1 MPPSAFPQQESLE
14 QAVRAANQ
22 RFYAAFES
30 LDLAQMEGIW
40 LHEDWVQCVHPGWDL
55 LVGWEEVRDS
65 WARIFANTKR
75 IKLALSSVLARIEGE
90 VAWIACTE
98 HVTSL
103 FSTGFDEVL
112 VQATNIFVLR
122 EGQWVLVARHSSP
135 LPPEKE
141 QTVQ

>member
-1 MPPSAFPQQESLE
+1 MPSPAFPQQESLE
-14 QAVRAANQ
+14 QSLRAANQ

-30 LDLAQMEGIW
+30 LDFGQMEGIW

-55 LVGWEEVRDS
+55 LVGWDEVRDS

-75 IKLALSSVLARIEGE
+75 IKLALSSVRARVEGE
-90 VAWIACTE
+90 VAWVACTE

-103 FSTGFDEVL
+103 FSSGFDEAL

-122 EGQWVLVARHSSP
+122 EGEWALVARHSSP
-135 LPPEKE
+135 LPPETK

>member
-1 MPPSAFPQQESLE
+1 M
-14 QAVRAANQ
+14 
-22 RFYAAFES
+22 
-30 LDLAQMEGIW
+30 
-40 LHEDWVQCVHPGWDL
+40 
-55 LVGWEEVRDS
+55 GWEEVRDS

-75 IKLALSSVLARIEGE
+75 IKLALSSVLARVEGE

-112 VQATNIFVLR
+112 VQATNIFGLR

>member
-1 MPPSAFPQQESLE
+1 MPSSAFPQQESLE
-14 QAVRAANQ
+14 QSLRAANQ
-22 RFYAAFES
+22 RFYVAFES
-30 LDLAQMEGIW
+30 LDLGLMEGIW

-55 LVGWEEVRDS
+55 LVGWDEVRDS

-75 IKLALSSVLARIEGE
+75 IKLALSSVLVRVEGA
-90 VAWIACTE
+90 VAWVACTE

-103 FSTGFDEVL
+103 FSSGFDEVL

-122 EGQWVLVARHSSP
+122 EGEWVLVARHSSP
-135 LPPEKE
+135 LPPETE

>member
-1 MPPSAFPQQESLE
+1 MPPSAFPQPESLE
-14 QAVRAANQ
+14 QSVRAANQ
-22 RFYAAFES
+22 RFYTAFES

-55 LVGWEEVRDS
+55 LVGWEEVHDS

-75 IKLALSSVLARIEGE
+75 IKLALSSVLARVEGE